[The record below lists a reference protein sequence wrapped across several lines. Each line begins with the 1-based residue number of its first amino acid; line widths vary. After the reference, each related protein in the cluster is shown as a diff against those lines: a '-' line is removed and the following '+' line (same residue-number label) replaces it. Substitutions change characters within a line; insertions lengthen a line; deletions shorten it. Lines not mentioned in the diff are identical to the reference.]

1 MKTIINILTLL
12 IFFTFLSC
20 GQKTKEKQSEKIK
33 KQSKVVVAS
42 FDTID
47 SHDFSLKNFKP
58 LPKEYHH
65 KDRAY
70 LIEKIIP
77 NTNYLYWECV
87 FKDFDNEYERGHVI
101 VYNGDKLLY
110 SKIAK
115 TINSNF
121 GFFIECHPG
130 ACFTYIVGVRAN
142 KTVDTIDSEDKLK
155 KFIGY
160 IDNIEEVILSVKL
173 NGYWFDSDTIVGG
186 AYKER
191 KNDYLLYLLDYSS
204 TPVTYKSV
212 KAILNKNGA
221 FKVYDKTIYRQTED
235 YIME

>member
-1 MKTIINILTLL
+1 MKTFINILTLL

-20 GQKTKEKQSEKIK
+20 GQKTKEKQSKI
-33 KQSKVVVAS
+33 VVAS

-47 SHDFSLKNFKP
+47 SLDFSLKNFKP
-58 LPKEYHH
+58 LPEEYNL

-70 LIEKIIP
+70 LIDKITP

-87 FKDFDNEYERGHVI
+87 YKDFDNEYERGNVI
-101 VYNGDKLLY
+101 VYNGDKLKY
-110 SKIAK
+110 SEIAK
-115 TINSNF
+115 KINSNN
-121 GFFIECHPG
+121 GFFEECHPLL
-130 ACFTYIVGVRAN
+130 CISYIVGVKAN
-142 KTVDTIDSEDKLK
+142 KTIDLIDSKDKLK

-221 FKVYDKTIYRQTED
+221 FKVYDKTIYRQTDD